1 MPISHGH
8 KFFTFEDYIPELQAD
23 TLIQAAKIKQNLYD
37 EGQSKI
43 QEYYNTLSTLP
54 IVRDADKQ
62 YMDRELNKIFSV
74 LQNNVGSADFSNPQT
89 VRSYIDIAGPLEKD
103 PVLRTAMEST
113 AEYKN
118 RLSTLEKAKA
128 SGKYSPANE
137 WQYMNDIED
146 WISNPNPGAK
156 LQQKE
161 YLPYQDL
168 SKKIGELTSKL
179 KPSIDSQISEE
190 VKYGQI
196 RVDEVEGISRERLK
210 SAIYSSLT
218 PVEQQQLYI
227 DTNYISTKTPAEDKY
242 NALSS
247 YHGQMYNDYLTAS
260 RNPQVTPNKQRE
272 YAENAQA
279 TKELLDSFVN
289 PDGTANMNNINDAY
303 ANYYKDDW
311 ENGILNTYAYEQR
324 KTKLYDNPISMESI
338 KLSNAMTMANLRF
351 KNQMATKGLI
361 PTADGGFQKAPWYEA
376 VKSATN
382 DKYKPAKA
390 PKIFKDSGVND
401 SIMAQLKAG
410 SLKDSSFTGP
420 EFSENFTEAFKG
432 RILTAA
438 ASQGWTTVDG
448 TNTPKNNIE
457 KFEIV
462 KNPDNSVS
470 YKIKFKDIDQTQSI
484 ADASLSKGYYDY
496 FTGQN
501 VYDYNS
507 NVSTVDQMQEDN
519 LMDALDYMDQSDP
532 DFMDAYRYAQEPRPI
547 GWGVTPLEDLSAS
560 SD

>member
-43 QEYYNTLSTLP
+43 QEYYNTLSNLP

-103 PVLRTAMEST
+103 PILRSAMEST

-118 RLSTLEKAKA
+118 RLNTLQKAKA
-128 SGKYSPANE
+128 SGQYSPANE
-137 WQYMNDIED
+137 WHYMNDIED

-161 YLPYQDL
+161 YLPYQNL

-196 RVDEVEGISRERLK
+196 RVDEVEGISRERLRN
-210 SAIYSSLT
+210 AIYSSLT
-218 PVEQQQLYI
+218 PTEKQQLYI

-242 NALSS
+242 NALAS

-260 RNPQVTPNKQRE
+260 RNPQITPNKQRE

-338 KLSNAMTMANLRF
+338 KLANNMKMANLRF

-361 PTADGGFQKAPWYEA
+361 PTADGGFQKAPWYEL

-390 PKIFKDSGVND
+390 PKIFKDSGLND
-401 SIMAQLKAG
+401 SIMAQLKDG
-410 SLKDSSFTGP
+410 TLQDSSFTGP

-432 RILTAA
+432 RILTEA
-438 ASQGWTTVDG
+438 ASQGWTTVDD

-462 KNPDNSVS
+462 KNSHNRVF
-470 YKIKFKDIDQTQSI
+470 YKIKFKDIDETKSI
-484 ADASLSKGYYDY
+484 GDVSLSKAYIDY

-507 NVSTVDQMQEDN
+507 NVSTVDQMEYDN
-519 LMDALDYMDQSDP
+519 LSDAIDYMEQSDP
-532 DFMDAYRYAQEPRPI
+532 DFMDAYQYAQQPRPI
-547 GWGVTPLEDLSAS
+547 GWGVAELDDLSAS